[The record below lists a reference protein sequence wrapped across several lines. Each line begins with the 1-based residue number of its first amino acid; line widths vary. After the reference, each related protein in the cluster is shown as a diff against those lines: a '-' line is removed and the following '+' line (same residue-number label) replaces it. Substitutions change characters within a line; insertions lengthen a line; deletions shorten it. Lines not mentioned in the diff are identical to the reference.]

1 MQCANCGNTL
11 LPEDEFCPE
20 CGHEVKKHVEDKPL
34 REEDESF
41 RNTLSHDDV
50 NDREKTE
57 SRAESSAQN
66 AGPSAQEKLSQTMKN
81 IQSSDFFKEAIDFL
95 KVSVL
100 QPASLVKS
108 PSERSIKVPLIVI
121 AALIF
126 LVSLFTFISLRVG
139 TSNLSEFYGSSV
151 VPFSVFLK
159 LFLVL
164 IGAFAIYFVLL
175 FIMNQ
180 FFLKERVS
188 LVKLAHDYL
197 ALSVAVIGIWIF
209 GLLCILVT
217 LVEVGAFAFLL
228 GVTVL
233 MIIPLYMFMV
243 HLRQE
248 NGKFDTFHMIL
259 VYSIMSVIAY
269 LVIVR
274 LLSGLLISSMF

>member
-34 REEDESF
+34 HEEDESF
-41 RNTLSHDDV
+41 RNTSSHDDV
-50 NDREKTE
+50 DEREKSE
-57 SRAESSAQN
+57 NQN

-126 LVSLFTFISLRVG
+126 LVSLFTFIALRVG